1 MQSLSQLGARIV
13 ITSLPDNSSFDTV
26 VHDAAQEQVHEK
38 GDAQDGDCNVKRW
51 KVRARDSGVE
61 AP

>member
-1 MQSLSQLGARIV
+1 MQSPAQLGAGVV

-38 GDAQDGDCNVKRW
+38 RDAQDGDCYIECW
-51 KVRARDSGVE
+51 KVRACYSGVE